1 MIFGKAMDE
10 SNNQEQWFAWYPVR
24 LQDNRIAW
32 LQRVLRWVYWDVRLL
47 KYIYMYGET
56 KE

>member
-1 MIFGKAMDE
+1 MDE